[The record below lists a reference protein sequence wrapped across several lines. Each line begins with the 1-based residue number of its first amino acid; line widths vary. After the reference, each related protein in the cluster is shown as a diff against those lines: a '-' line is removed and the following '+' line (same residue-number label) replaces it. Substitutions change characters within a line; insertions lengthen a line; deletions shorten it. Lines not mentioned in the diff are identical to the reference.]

1 MEKEKIEIQGI
12 VLEEK
17 SEEEA
22 EESIWN
28 IVDIELSREVEKK
41 LQGIYEEEF
50 VYNIPYWTAP
60 DKGGKVDW
68 GILCEKINCKYR
80 REGKTHTHVLGIN
93 VNGADQLMRT
103 YKHFNLESEKP
114 EIMDIEN
121 KKYWMI
127 KMTVTNIKDKITKP
141 LWVIQAVMQSDKT
154 GKYTF
159 NENALAIA
167 QSKGFRNLILSVV
180 PSNAKVQWIK
190 EYSEGKAY
198 TKPEELPN
206 ATNTTEPTEPANN
219 PTETSSMVNKLLE
232 GMAEMTTIEELSNF
246 WNDHEKDRK
255 AFSDDDKILY
265 SGAYKKFMDKLKVPK
280 DSLI

>member
-1 MEKEKIEIQGI
+1 LEKEKIEIEGI
-12 VLEEK
+12 VLEK
-17 SEEEA
+17 KAEEES
-22 EESIWN
+22 ETNLWD
-28 IVDIELSREVEKK
+28 IVDIELSREIEKK
-41 LQGIYEEEF
+41 MQGVYEEEF
-50 VYNIPYWTAP
+50 VYNIPYYTGK
-60 DKGGKVDW
+60 DKGGQIDW
-68 GILCEKINCKYR
+68 GILCDKINCKYR
-80 REGKTHTHVLGIN
+80 RDKTPHTHVLGIN

-114 EIMDIEN
+114 EIMEIEN

-141 LWVIQAVMQSDKT
+141 LWVVQAVMMSDKT

-198 TKPEELPN
+198 TKPEELSSI
-206 ATNTTEPTEPANN
+206 AETTETTEPETEGA
-219 PTETSSMVNKLLE
+219 SKVNKLLE
-232 GMAEMTTIEELSNF
+232 DMALMTTVEELSNF
-246 WNDHEKDRK
+246 WNANAEWYK
-255 AFSDDDKILY
+255 SLNGDDKILY
-265 SGAYKKFMDKLKVPK
+265 SGAYKKFMDKLRVPK
-280 DSLI
+280 DSLL